1 MCKFCDLTILNEEV
15 GEMAADPRLARIK
28 DGSPLFDLYLSR
40 YIVEEADIHRASLIM
55 DLEVKLGDGEYT
67 LKNKEVNIKYCP
79 FCGKEL

>member
-15 GEMAADPRLARIK
+15 GELAADPRLARIK
-28 DGSPLFDLYLSR
+28 DGSQIFDLYLNR
-40 YIVEEADIHRASLIM
+40 YIVEEADIHRASLIL
-55 DLEVKLGDGEYT
+55 DLEVKLGGGEYT

>member
-1 MCKFCDLTILNEEV
+1 MCKFCDLTIL
-15 GEMAADPRLARIK
+15 D
-28 DGSPLFDLYLSR
+28 
-40 YIVEEADIHRASLIM
+40 EEADIHRASLIL